1 MLVENIFTLD
11 TSSIKVGPGAI
22 AEIGYEAARLGIR
35 RAMVITDPAVAGL
48 EFFSRAIAGL
58 KASGVETDVFDE
70 VQVEPTDTSMQHA
83 VAAAQASGCD
93 GFVSIGGGSSMDTA
107 KVANLYAVFPAEFD
121 TYVNQPI
128 GGGAPVPGQL
138 RPHIAVPTTAGT
150 GSETTGVAIFDY
162 AELNAKTGIAHRAL
176 RPTVGIIDPAATA
189 TLPPMVAAASG
200 LDVLSHALE
209 SLTAIPFR
217 RREAPSDP
225 GMRPAYQGANPI
237 SDIWSNAS
245 IGLVG
250 ENIVTAIENPA
261 DSGARLQ
268 MMLAAAYAGIGFGN
282 AGVHLPHGMS
292 YPVSS
297 MVRSYQPAGYPPGKP
312 IIPHGISVVLN
323 SPAVFRWTASADP
336 ARHLEAARLMGADV
350 AGVEE
355 CDAGALLADAII
367 SLMRRLDLPSGLAAI
382 GFGPKDIPAL
392 VEGTLP
398 QHRVT
403 KLSPRPA
410 GREDLAGLFGDAM
423 SYW

>member
-22 AEIGYEAARLGIR
+22 AEIGYEAARLGIG

-261 DSGARLQ
+261 DSGGPPADD
-268 MMLAAAYAGIGFGN
+268 AGGSLRRHWFWQRRG
-282 AGVHLPHGMS
+282 P
-292 YPVSS
+292 
-297 MVRSYQPAGYPPGKP
+297 
-312 IIPHGISVVLN
+312 
-323 SPAVFRWTASADP
+323 SPARDVLP
-336 ARHLEAARLMGADV
+336 GLEH
-350 AGVEE
+350 
-355 CDAGALLADAII
+355 
-367 SLMRRLDLPSGLAAI
+367 
-382 GFGPKDIPAL
+382 GPQL
-392 VEGTLP
+392 
-398 QHRVT
+398 
-403 KLSPRPA
+403 PA
-410 GREDLAGLFGDAM
+410 GRISARQAHNPARNFGGAQFAGGISLDRLSRPGQATWKRPGSWGRTWPGSKNAM
-423 SYW
+423 PARCWPTPSSP